1 MHILNDVLTG
11 CPGQPFPVF
20 VYHPLT
26 YQTVDVRVEVL
37 VFLGTFCGES
47 LCIDRNAAII
57 PCDGIM
63 NGKLNAA
70 PMANKILA
78 EFLCKRNL
86 LFLWDFSRNSSDN
99 AQPQFCLWTLLGTF
113 QTGP

>member
-70 PMANKILA
+70 PMANKILT
-78 EFLCKRNL
+78 EFFCKRDP
-86 LFLWDFSRNSSDN
+86 LFLWNFIRNSSND
-99 AQPQFCLWTLLGTF
+99 AQPQLGLRTLLSAF